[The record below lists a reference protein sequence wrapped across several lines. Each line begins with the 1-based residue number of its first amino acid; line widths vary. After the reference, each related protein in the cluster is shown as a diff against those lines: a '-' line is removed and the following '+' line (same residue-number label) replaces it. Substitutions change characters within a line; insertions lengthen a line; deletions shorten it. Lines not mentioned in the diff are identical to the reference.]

1 MGAVAILSSTLLF
14 RLSHQRVW
22 VKTPASLIMTLT
34 CGEFSNLRPL
44 CILWIRTHLDLPS
57 DISMFWKSS
66 LEDIRGNPSG
76 GLWHLSTYWLC
87 PFTRDPQRP
96 CSSLISP
103 FLQHVGC
110 DRILGSDVRED
121 RCRICGGDGS
131 SCVSVEGLFNSSL
144 PEGGTQ
150 VKQTSTSHLISFL
163 LGAAATDI
171 SSHNSLA
178 VFIKGGRVV

>member
-1 MGAVAILSSTLLF
+1 M
-14 RLSHQRVW
+14 
-22 VKTPASLIMTLT
+22 KLIYADIY
-34 CGEFSNLRPL
+34 EFSNLRAL
-44 CILWIRTHLDLPS
+44 CLLWIRTHLDLPS
-57 DISMFWKSS
+57 DISVFSKSS

-87 PFTRDPQRP
+87 PFTRDPEWP
-96 CSSLISP
+96 CSSLLSP

-131 SCVSVEGLFNSSL
+131 SCVSVEGLFNNSL

-150 VKQTSTSHLISFL
+150 LKQSSTSHLISFL
-163 LGAAATDI
+163 LGAAATEV
-171 SSHNSLA
+171 SSHITILLSW
-178 VFIKGGRVV
+178 FH